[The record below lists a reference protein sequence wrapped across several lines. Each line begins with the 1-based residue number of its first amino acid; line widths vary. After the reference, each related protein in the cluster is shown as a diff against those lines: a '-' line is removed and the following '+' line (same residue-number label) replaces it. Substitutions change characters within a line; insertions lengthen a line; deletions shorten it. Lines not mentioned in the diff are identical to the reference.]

1 VLHEEDNKLGDKGMP
16 VVKCKSG
23 TCTKKYEIE
32 KDEMIF
38 TLDTTKKVEE
48 LVDKKDYTTL
58 GKFVK
63 DQVLSNTHSFTD
75 KFRDLNAYKKQDETI
90 YA

>member
-1 VLHEEDNKLGDKGMP
+1 MP

-38 TLDTTKKVEE
+38 TLNTTKKVEN
-48 LVDKKDYTTL
+48 LVKAKDYTGL

-63 DQVLSNTHSFTD
+63 DQVLSNTHSYTD
-75 KFRDLNAYKKQDETI
+75 KFDDLNAYKRQNETI

>member
-1 VLHEEDNKLGDKGMP
+1 MP

-38 TLDTTKKVEE
+38 TLNTTKKVEN
-48 LVDKKDYTTL
+48 LVKKKDYSEL

-63 DQVLSNTHSFTD
+63 NQVLSNTHSFTD
-75 KFRDLNAYKKQDETI
+75 KFEDLNAYKRRDETI

>member
-1 VLHEEDNKLGDKGMP
+1 MP

-38 TLDTTKKVEE
+38 TLSTTKKVED
-48 LVDKKDYTTL
+48 LVEKKDYTEL

-63 DQVLSNTHSFTD
+63 NQVLSNTHSYTD
-75 KFRDLNAYKKQDETI
+75 KFDDLNAYKKQNETI
-90 YA
+90 YS

>member
-1 VLHEEDNKLGDKGMP
+1 MP

-48 LVDKKDYTTL
+48 LVRKKDYSNL

-63 DQVLSNTHSFTD
+63 DQVLDNTFSFTD
-75 KFRDLNAYKKQDETI
+75 KFKDLNNTADGFETI
-90 YA
+90 FN